1 MSEAAGPS
9 PTEVIISWIPYDA
22 RFRDSAVRHALDDHS
37 GQRLFVYV
45 DNLVNRDNDD
55 GRSLG
60 DFDLRTMGAIRADL
74 DRRSLGSVDWRR
86 VRAKLIEGL
95 H

>member
-1 MSEAAGPS
+1 VSEAAGPS
-9 PTEVIISWIPYDA
+9 PTEVIISWIPHDA

-55 GRSLG
+55 GRAL
-60 DFDLRTMGAIRADL
+60 DEFDLRTMGAVREDL
-74 DRRSLGSVDWRR
+74 DRRELGSVDWRR
-86 VRAKLIEGL
+86 VRAKLVEGL